1 MGLVEA
7 GWLVVVFVIGLLV
20 IHSPPLLA
28 PGRQDPGHDS
38 RSAENTQ
45 SEFLYI
51 IHSSRFPYSPCLSGA
66 NFLTGQGIAVVRP
79 GQGHFNPCPRKS
91 PRSSRG
97 SRPEQ

>member
-38 RSAENTQ
+38 RSAEDTQ
-45 SEFLYI
+45 GEFLYI
-51 IHSSRFPYSPCLSGA
+51 IHKFMLLIVLSA
-66 NFLTGQGIAVVRP
+66 IQAI
-79 GQGHFNPCPRKS
+79 HNPHDTLES
-91 PRSSRG
+91 WNHV
-97 SRPEQ
+97 